1 MLFETF
7 KRLRNETPDAPAFLI
22 TSGDRSLPI
31 TWRQF
36 TDDIDAIAW
45 VVRNHSQGRSIALLG
60 ENSYEWITGHA
71 ACLFTGACVVPIDV
85 NLTAAEIAERLEF
98 TDAIALVYSSLHAE
112 KAQEVRKLAPAVV
125 FAGFGTDTTDSFI
138 ERGRQAAAGGD
149 SIWPGEGP
157 GREGEDG
164 RPRTATLVFTSG
176 TTSVPRGAELTLE
189 GIEAFVAYAAAMLPT
204 KPGQRSLML
213 LPLHHIFGICATY
226 FMLSRGVALGICP
239 DFRRIHDAAV
249 RFRIDFVFLVPA
261 LADILAAKMEQHRG
275 PDLEWVLVGGAP
287 LSPRTGT
294 RLRSLGVKALTG
306 YGLTE
311 TSALYSIAPLEGD
324 PHAGS
329 AGKACTMPGVETK
342 VSPEGELLIRG
353 PNVMKGYFR
362 APEQTAAVL
371 SKDGWFRTGDMGSID
386 GDGFVWVKGRGSR
399 TIVLSSGK
407 KIAPEE
413 LEEKLLVSPG
423 VREVVVYG
431 EGESRTVTAEIFSDL
446 PETEVRAIV
455 AAVNQTLP
463 VYKRIKR
470 VVARRTPFPRTSSGK
485 ICYARKPVRTKRR
498 RRGMEQNWSLILLAA
513 LGILALVSAIV
524 SVMPNFLESQGVL
537 LPPVVKSVFSA
548 FDIIGEVLLV
558 VFACLFIF
566 RLRRR

>member
-7 KRLRNETPDAPAFLI
+7 RRLRDETPDAPAFLI

-45 VVRNHSQGRSIALLG
+45 VVREHSQGRCIALLG

-71 ACLFTGACVVPIDV
+71 ACLFTGACVVPLDV
-85 NLTAAEIAERLEF
+85 NLSAAEIAERLEF
-98 TDAIALVYSSLHAE
+98 TDAIALVYSSLYAE
-112 KAQEVRKLAPAVV
+112 KAMEVEKLAPGVV
-125 FAGFGTDTTDSFI
+125 FAGFGTDVTERFI
-138 ERGRQAAAGGD
+138 ELGHKASAAD
-149 SIWPGEGP
+149 SIWRGDGP
-157 GREGEDG
+157 PRNDPDG
-164 RPRTATLVFTSG
+164 RPHVATLVFTSG
-176 TTSVPRGAELTLE
+176 TTSVPRGAELSLA
-189 GIEAFVAYAAAMLPT
+189 GIEAFAAFAAEMLPT
-204 KPGQRSLML
+204 RPGQRSLML

-249 RFRIDFVFLVPA
+249 RFRIDFAFLVPA
-261 LADILAAKMEQHRG
+261 LADILAAKLEQHRG
-275 PDLEWVLVGGAP
+275 LEMDWVLVGGAP
-287 LSPRTGT
+287 LSPRTGA
-294 RLRSLGVKALTG
+294 RLRALDIKALTG

-311 TSALYSIAPLEGD
+311 TSALYSLAPLDGD

-342 VSPEGELLIRG
+342 VSPDGELLIRG
-353 PNVMKGYFR
+353 PNVMRGYYR
-362 APEQTAAVL
+362 APEQTAEVL
-371 SKDGWFRTGDMGSID
+371 SGDGWFRTGDIGRID
-386 GDGFVWVKGRGSR
+386 SDGFVWIKGRGSR

-413 LEEKLLVSPG
+413 LEEKLLMSPG
-423 VREVVVYG
+423 VREVVVSG

-446 PETEVRAIV
+446 PESEVRAIV
-455 AAVNQTLP
+455 AATNQTLP
-463 VYKRIKR
+463 VYKRIKC
-470 VVARRTPFPRTSSGK
+470 VAVRRSPFPRTSSGK
-485 ICYARKPVRTKRR
+485 IRYPRKPAKSRQHRR
-498 RRGMEQNWSLILLAA
+498 RAEQNWSLILLAS
-513 LGILALVSAIV
+513 LGILALVAAIV
-524 SVMPNFLESQGVL
+524 SVMPNFLESQGVQ

-548 FDIIGEVLLV
+548 FDIIGEILLV